1 MAIFFGCQCWHMGKS
16 LLQNFP
22 HKQNEF
28 NISSACT
35 DLREPC
41 DRIDTKRAN
50 DLKKCWNYFRMI
62 DTSLWPNLSKLI
74 LRSWIYSH
82 KELFSRSFYH
92 QIGFAKVLSQN
103 KIHPFL
109 INSRIHYWCLRPV
122 SNWYHHFQC
131 KSQFA
136 IKTGQFHPMGIWL
149 DFSTRGLQVFR
160 IRATALNLFKWATSA
175 VSGSIF
181 TIFITRFKMWIKK
194 LFTFW
199 QIIVWI
205 LKVCASRQTNIVS
218 PKLNLKSVS
227 INLNCKYLDHRDHL
241 IKSKFFF

>member
-149 DFSTRGLQVFR
+149 DFSTRGLQVFQ

-175 VSGSIF
+175 VSGSVYSPYSLQDSKCESKSYSHF
-181 TIFITRFKMWIKK
+181 GKSLCEYWKYAQVDKRT
-194 LFTFW
+194 LFPLSSISNQFLLIWTASIS
-199 QIIVWI
+199 IIEIIW
-205 LKVCASRQTNIVS
+205 
-218 PKLNLKSVS
+218 
-227 INLNCKYLDHRDHL
+227 
-241 IKSKFFF
+241 